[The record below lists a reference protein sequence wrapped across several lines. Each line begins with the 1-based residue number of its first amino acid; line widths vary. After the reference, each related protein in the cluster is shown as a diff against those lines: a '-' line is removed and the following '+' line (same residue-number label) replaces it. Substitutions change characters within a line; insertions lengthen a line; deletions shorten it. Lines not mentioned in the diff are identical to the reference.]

1 MDPDRSRR
9 LVDLF
14 QRALEL
20 SAAERVELLERECEG
35 DAELRERV
43 ERLLR
48 DDSSPSSILDEFDSL
63 RELDRFDPM
72 LGQELGP
79 YRLTT
84 LIARGGMGIVYGAER
99 TDGAFDRDVA
109 IKLIRTEEVGDDSLR
124 RFEQERRVLAR
135 LDHENIARLYD
146 GGTSRNG
153 RPYLVMEY
161 IDGLPIDEYCDQHEL
176 DIAAR
181 LRLFIPVCRAVQSAH
196 QSLIVHRDLKPS
208 NVLVD
213 RRGVPKLL
221 DFGIA
226 RIFEIGGERPGLRDR
241 TMTRLLTPEYA
252 SPEQLAGAQ
261 VTTATDV
268 YSLGVVLYGLL
279 TGRRPFHFTVTSPHG
294 WEREMAERPPTRPSS
309 PRLWRA
315 PAEEGERHAPEEL
328 ARLRR
333 SSVARLRRRLTGD
346 LDRIVLM
353 ALRKE
358 PERRYRSPAEL
369 ADDLERHLEGRVVL
383 ARGDS
388 LAYVVWRFARRN
400 RTAVAAGVAVLA
412 ALVIGIVAERRGR
425 RYAQREAAHAR
436 IEAASFQRISTFL
449 TDTLLHTHSALD
461 DARRRIAV
469 DDVRNYATNVRIE
482 HADDPHLQAN
492 LLDELGQI
500 CLRLGLLED
509 SEELT
514 REALQLRLEAF
525 GRRSLEVALSFHSL
539 GDLHFRR
546 GEFEQA
552 AVHLRQALQLHRTC
566 PIGTHTDVATAA
578 NDLAVIL
585 RNTGE
590 TQEAERLHR
599 EALHL
604 RRSAGD
610 GSPAVAESLNNLAGI
625 LLERG
630 EFPAAD
636 QALSEALVIRRRV
649 LGEGALATGQTFA
662 NLAQARWGLQDLDGA
677 QAHLERAE
685 AVFRELRAQ
694 GLNDLGKTLS
704 NMATIDIGQGNFE
717 RAEERLIEA
726 SEIQL
731 GLHGPEHPDIADTL
745 RNLAG
750 LQLQQGRQADA
761 RLTLEEVLRIRRAA
775 LPGTSPLL
783 GRTLQEYGTVLM
795 SLGAFNEAEQVL
807 LEAVAILAAPP
818 VSHELWLGRAEVALA
833 RSLVQNGRTVEGHS
847 TLRQGAARLE
857 STPGATPADLAVARQ
872 RLGEIDGSAQ
882 RRLPD
887 ESDQEPSPGTENPR

>member
-20 SAAERVELLERECEG
+20 SAAERAALLERECAG
-35 DAELRERV
+35 DSELRARV

-48 DDSSPSSILDEFDSL
+48 DDDSPSSILDDFDSL
-63 RELDRFDPM
+63 RQLDRFDPM

-79 YRLTT
+79 YRLTS
-84 LIARGGMGIVYGAER
+84 LIARGGMGIVYRAQR

-109 IKLIRTEEVGDDSLR
+109 IKLIRTEEVGDDALR
-124 RFEQERRVLAR
+124 RFEQERRVLAK

-146 GGTSRNG
+146 GGTNRDG

-161 IDGLPIDEYCDQHEL
+161 VDGLPIDEHCDQHEL

-181 LRLFIPVCRAVQSAH
+181 LRLFISICRAVQWAH

-226 RIFEIGGERPGLRDR
+226 RIFETSGERPELRDR

-252 SPEQLAGAQ
+252 SPEQMAGEQ

-279 TGRRPFHFTVTSPHG
+279 TGRRPFQFTATSPRG
-294 WEREMAERPPTRPSS
+294 WEREIAERPPTRPSS
-309 PRLWRA
+309 LNLWR
-315 PAEEGERHAPEEL
+315 PPTGEGEGHSPEEL
-328 ARLRR
+328 ARRR
-333 SSVARLRRRLTGD
+333 RTSVARLRRRLTGD

-369 ADDLERHLEGRVVL
+369 ADDVERHLEGRAVL

-388 LAYVVWRFARRN
+388 LAYLVSRFARRN
-400 RTAVAAGVAVLA
+400 RTAVASALAVLA
-412 ALVIGIVAERRGR
+412 ALVIGIVAERRGKR
-425 RYAQREAAHAR
+425 HAQQEAQHAR

-449 TDTLLHTHSALD
+449 TNTLLHTHSALD
-461 DARRRIAV
+461 DVQRQVAA
-469 DDVRNYATNVRIE
+469 DDVRSYAANVRIE
-482 HADDPHLQAN
+482 HAGDTHLQAN

-500 CLRLGLLED
+500 CLRLGLIED

-514 REALQLRLEAF
+514 NEALQLRLETF
-525 GRRSLEVALSFHSL
+525 GPRSLEVALSLHSL
-539 GDLHFRR
+539 GELHFRR

-552 AVHLRQALQLHRTC
+552 AEHLRQALELHRTC

-578 NDLAVIL
+578 NDLAVVL
-585 RNTGE
+585 RNTGDTE
-590 TQEAERLHR
+590 QAERLHR
-599 EALHL
+599 EALGL

-636 QALSEALVIRRRV
+636 RALSEALAIRRRV
-649 LGEGALATGQTFA
+649 LGEGALATGQTYA

-677 QAHLERAE
+677 QEHLERAE
-685 AVFRELRAQ
+685 AVFRELQAH

-704 NMATIDIGQGNFE
+704 NMATIDMDRGDLEN
-717 RAEERLIEA
+717 AEARLLEA
-726 SEIQL
+726 AEIQQ
-731 GLHGPEHPDIADTL
+731 GLHGSDHPDVADTL

-750 LQLQQGRQADA
+750 LQRQRGHQAEA

-775 LPGTSPLL
+775 LPDTSPLL
-783 GRTLQEYGTVLM
+783 GRTLQEYGTTLM
-795 SLGAFNEAEQVL
+795 SLGAFDEAEQVL

-833 RSLVQNGRTVEGHS
+833 RCLVHNGQTAEGHA

-857 STPGATPADLAVARQ
+857 STPGATPAELRVARQ
-872 RLGEIDGSAQ
+872 RLGEIEGATKE
-882 RRLPD
+882 R
-887 ESDQEPSPGTENPR
+887 